1 MKLKALLLLLLSL
14 SGCNY
19 NLSKSPL
26 SFKEGNAGL
35 EQIPAGTIVSY
46 QVIHTTIMQPK
57 CLECHSAAAGDAG
70 GINLENFAN
79 VTANLDIIKSEVV
92 SDSMPKNRAKLTA
105 KEKDLLVKWIDAG
118 GPLNAVTT
126 TDPQSPTPTPLPTPD
141 PVPTPKPDVQFI
153 SYEMVHINV
162 IQPRCLNCHSEAAG
176 NRGDVNLETYENVAA
191 LSSVIEEEIKSG
203 SMPRPKNKPLTPEQK
218 EMILK
223 WIANGSP
230 KTN

>member
-1 MKLKALLLLLLSL
+1 MKTVPLLILFTLL

-19 NLSKSPL
+19 SLDKTPL
-26 SFKEGNAGL
+26 LFKEGNAGL
-35 EQIPAGTIVSY
+35 VQIPAGTVASY
-46 QVIHTTIMQPK
+46 EVINLSIMQPK
-57 CLECHSAAAGDAG
+57 CIECHSAAAGDAG
-70 GINLENFAN
+70 GVNLENFAN
-79 VTANLDIIKSEVV
+79 VTANLDIIKSEVLA
-92 SDSMPKNRAKLTA
+92 DSMPKNRTKLTA
-105 KEKDLLVKWIDAG
+105 REKELLIKWIDAG
-118 GPLNAVTT
+118 GPLNGVADTT
-126 TDPQSPTPTPLPTPD
+126 PQTPAPTPTPQPA
-141 PVPTPKPDVQFI
+141 PDVQFI
-153 SYEMVHINV
+153 SYEMVHVNV

-218 EMILK
+218 DMILK